1 VRALLLAV
9 LGLLPAL
16 PAAPDAEALARFR
29 RAFEGAAP
37 APAAERAAAAEG
49 LAKVEGRAGP
59 EAACRAL
66 DAVLKGAE
74 ALAAERTRVREEL
87 ARLQASFEAA
97 GGTGPKEAI
106 ARQGELRAAGEALRE
121 RAEGE
126 ALVEAALRAVLG
138 TFRDLRALEWLAG
151 SGIRGSPSPAVRAAC
166 ADALGGSGSADPAVI
181 RSVRGALK
189 DKDPGVREAVLR
201 ALARLAAKEAE
212 TLRDLAGSLEDG
224 RWTVRLA
231 AARRLAEMAVP
242 AAVDLLVARLPK
254 EDGHVARI
262 VGGLLGG
269 LTGQRFG
276 SDAGSWTRW
285 WAENRVAYHSGAAT
299 LVPGGADPAAAPPP
313 AGERASYYGIPIE
326 SRRVLFVLDVSGS
339 MTRPGATDPA
349 LTLVDEAKREWG
361 RCLRSFGA
369 ESAFGVFAF
378 SDTVRKWKPG
388 IVKATAEAKEDARK
402 WVDDLPA
409 SGWTNTWA
417 ALEEALR
424 ASAADPRNSMGD
436 DYGLFAD
443 TIFLMTDGA
452 PTDGSGKP
460 ADAKGFPE
468 WRRVLEA
475 VRGWN
480 REKRVAIHCIGI
492 GSEINASF
500 LSALAAENGGTFVQ
514 VR

>member
-1 VRALLLAV
+1 
-9 LGLLPAL
+9 
-16 PAAPDAEALARFR
+16 
-29 RAFEGAAP
+29 
-37 APAAERAAAAEG
+37 
-49 LAKVEGRAGP
+49 
-59 EAACRAL
+59 
-66 DAVLKGAE
+66 
-74 ALAAERTRVREEL
+74 
-87 ARLQASFEAA
+87 
-97 GGTGPKEAI
+97 
-106 ARQGELRAAGEALRE
+106 
-121 RAEGE
+121 
-126 ALVEAALRAVLG
+126 
-138 TFRDLRALEWLAG
+138 
-151 SGIRGSPSPAVRAAC
+151 VRAAC
-166 ADALGGSGSADPAVI
+166 ADALGASGSAEPSVI
-181 RSVRGALK
+181 RSVRGALR
-189 DKDPGVREAVLR
+189 DRDPLVREAALR

-212 TLRDLAGSLEDG
+212 TLRDLAAALEDG

-242 AAVDLLVARLPK
+242 AAVDLLVARLPR
-254 EDGHVARI
+254 EDGHVARV

-285 WAENRVAYHSGAAT
+285 WTENRTAYHSGAAV

-313 AGERASYYGIPIE
+313 SGERASYYGIPVE

-349 LTLVDEAKREWG
+349 LTLVDEAKREWA

-378 SDTVRKWKPG
+378 SDTVRKWRPG

-402 WVDDLPA
+402 WVDALPA
-409 SGWTNTWA
+409 SSWTNTWA

-452 PTDGSGKP
+452 PTDGTGKP
-460 ADAKGFPE
+460 ADAKGLPE

-492 GSEINASF
+492 GNEINASF